1 MPDADAPAPPHMAAP
16 FDEAQPSDTIGD
28 ETGALHPVGTAYR
41 RYALTLLVIIYSLNF
56 LDRQIVNILA
66 ESIKLDLHLADWQ
79 VGMLQGL
86 AFAIFYTTLGV
97 PIARL
102 AERGNRPWIIG
113 GAIAAWS
120 AFTVLCGLA
129 QNFTQLV
136 LARIG
141 VSIGEAGCSPPSHSL
156 IADYT
161 PREKRAGALAV
172 YSLGT
177 PIGSL
182 LGMALG
188 GVIADA
194 WGWRAAFLI
203 AGAPGVVFAVIAAF
217 TLIEPRKRLKAQ
229 IDQRLASAPSIG
241 DALKELSGKR
251 TFWLMALAA
260 SLLAFQGYASNAF
273 IGSFYFR
280 NHAEE
285 LTRIAADFGMKPK
298 GFLGLALGLIGGSA
312 GVLGTWLGGVL
323 ADRLGKRDLRW
334 HVTMPAIAA
343 AISIPTYVAGILHP
357 SGTAALLLLTIPT
370 LCNTMWYGP
379 VYGSVQGL
387 VKPETRTTAAAIILF
402 VINIIGLG
410 GGPFFLGALSDLLAG
425 PGGLGGAQG
434 LRMAM
439 VITDFSLLGAVALF
453 LWARRT
459 IREEM
464 VS

>member
-1 MPDADAPAPPHMAAP
+1 MTEAIVPEPPVAAATASVT
-16 FDEAQPSDTIGD
+16 D
-28 ETGALHPVGTAYR
+28 ALHPVSSAYR
-41 RYALTLLVIIYSLNF
+41 TYALTLLVIVYSLNF

-66 ESIKLDLHLADWQ
+66 ESIKVELHLKDWQ

-86 AFAIFYTTLGV
+86 AFAIFYTTLGL

-113 GAIAAWS
+113 AAIAAWS
-120 AFTVLCGLA
+120 GFTMLCGVST
-129 QNFTQLV
+129 NFIQLV
-136 LARIG
+136 AARVG

-161 PREKRAGALAV
+161 PRDKRAGALAI

-182 LGMALG
+182 VGMALG
-188 GVIADA
+188 GIIADA
-194 WGWRAAFLI
+194 WGWRAAFLV
-203 AGAPGVVFAVIAAF
+203 AGAPGIVVALIAAF
-217 TLIEPRKRLKAQ
+217 TLVEPRNKLKA
-229 IDQRLASAPSIG
+229 DLAARQASGPSFI
-241 DALKELSGKR
+241 DALKELSTKK
-251 TFWLMALAA
+251 TFWLIALGA

-280 NHAEE
+280 NHAAE
-285 LTRIAADFGMKPK
+285 LVRIAGEFGMKPK
-298 GFLGLALGLIGGSA
+298 GFLGLALGLIGGTA

-334 HVTMPAIAA
+334 HVTMPAIAT
-343 AISIPTYVAGILHP
+343 AISVPFYITGIMHP
-357 SGTAALLLLTIPT
+357 SGQAALLLLTIPT

-379 VYGSVQGL
+379 IYGSVQGL

-402 VINIIGLG
+402 IINIIGLG
-410 GGPFFLGALSDLLAG
+410 GGPTFLGWLSDWFAG
-425 PGGLGGAQG
+425 PGGQGVAVG
-434 LRMAM
+434 LRSAM
-439 VITDFSLLGAVALF
+439 VVTAFSLLGSVVLF

>member
-1 MPDADAPAPPHMAAP
+1 MTDAVAPEPPIVAAPPLAT
-16 FDEAQPSDTIGD
+16 D
-28 ETGALHPVGTAYR
+28 ALHPVTDRYR
-41 RYALTLLVIIYSLNF
+41 NYALTLLVIVYSLNF

-66 ESIKLDLHLADWQ
+66 ESIKTDLNLQDWQ
-79 VGMLQGL
+79 IGMMQGL
-86 AFAIFYTTLGV
+86 AFALFYTTLGL

-113 GAIAAWS
+113 AAIFAWS
-120 AFTVLCGLA
+120 GFTMLCGLS
-129 QNFTQLV
+129 QTFVQLV
-136 LARIG
+136 AARIG
-141 VSIGEAGCSPPSHSL
+141 VSIGEAGCSPPAHSL

-161 PREKRAGALAV
+161 PREKRSSALAI

-182 LGMALG
+182 VGMALG
-188 GVIADA
+188 GIIADA
-194 WGWRAAFLI
+194 WGWRAAFLV
-203 AGAPGVVFAVIAAF
+203 AGAPGILVAAVAAF
-217 TLIEPRKRLKAQ
+217 TLIEPRKGLKAE
-229 IDQRLASAPSIG
+229 LAARQTAGPTMM
-241 DALKELSGKR
+241 DALKELSGKK

-260 SLLAFQGYASNAF
+260 ALLAFQGYASNAF

-285 LTRIAADFGMKPK
+285 LARLSADFGMKPK
-298 GFLGLALGLIGGSA
+298 GFLGLALGIVGGGA
-312 GVLGTWLGGVL
+312 GVLGTWLGGML

-334 HVTMPAIAA
+334 NVTMPAIAT
-343 AISIPTYVAGILHP
+343 AIAIPFYIAGIMHP
-357 SGTAALLLLTIPT
+357 SGTAALFLLTIPS

-402 VINIIGLG
+402 IINIIGLG
-410 GGPFFLGALSDLLAG
+410 GGPFFLGAVSTWMAG
-425 PGGLGGAQG
+425 PGGQGDAEG
-434 LRMAM
+434 LRSAM
-439 VITDFSLLGAVALF
+439 IITAFSLLGSVALF

>member
-16 FDEAQPSDTIGD
+16 FDEAQPSEAGADATA
-28 ETGALHPVGTAYR
+28 ALHPIGTAYR
-41 RYALTLLVIIYSLNF
+41 RYALTLLVVIYSLNF

-66 ESIKLDLHLADWQ
+66 ESIKIELNLKDWQ
-79 VGMLQGL
+79 IGMLQGL

-113 GAIAAWS
+113 TAIAAWS
-120 AFTVLCGLA
+120 GFTMLCGVA

-136 LARIG
+136 AARIG

-161 PREKRAGALAV
+161 PREKRAGALAI

-182 LGMALG
+182 LGMAMG
-188 GVIADA
+188 GVIADQ

-203 AGAPGVVFAVIAAF
+203 AGAPGVIFALLAGL
-217 TLIEPRKRLKAQ
+217 TLIEPRKGLRAELAQ
-229 IDQRLASAPSIG
+229 RVDAAPTMLE
-241 DALKELSGKR
+241 ALKELSGKR

-260 SLLAFQGYASNAF
+260 SLLAFQGYANNAF

-312 GVLGTWLGGVL
+312 GVLGTWVGGML

-334 HVTMPAIAA
+334 HVTMPAIAT
-343 AISIPTYVAGILHP
+343 AISVPTYLAGILHP
-357 SGTAALLLLTIPT
+357 SGTMALFLLTIPT
-370 LCNTMWYGP
+370 FCNTMWYGP
-379 VYGSVQGL
+379 VYGSVQSL

-410 GGPFFLGALSDLLAG
+410 GGPFFLGALSDWLAG
-425 PGGLGGAQG
+425 PGGLGVAQG

-439 VITDFSLLGAVALF
+439 VITAGSLLGAVALF

>member
-1 MPDADAPAPPHMAAP
+1 MTEAVAPEPPIVAAPPSAT
-16 FDEAQPSDTIGD
+16 D
-28 ETGALHPVGTAYR
+28 ALHPVSRAYR

-66 ESIKLDLHLADWQ
+66 ESIKLDLHLKDWQ

-86 AFAIFYTTLGV
+86 AFAVFYTTLGV

-120 AFTVLCGLA
+120 GFTMLCGLS
-129 QNFTQLV
+129 QTFVQLV

-161 PREKRAGALAV
+161 PREKRAGALAI

-188 GVIADA
+188 GIIADA
-194 WGWRAAFLI
+194 WGWRAAFLV
-203 AGAPGVVFAVIAAF
+203 AGAPGVVFALIAAF
-217 TLIEPRKRLKAQ
+217 TLIEPRKGLRAEVAARLTA
-229 IDQRLASAPSIG
+229 APG
-241 DALKELSGKR
+241 MMDALKELSGKK

-260 SLLAFQGYASNAF
+260 ALLAFQGYANNAF

-285 LTRIAADFGMKPK
+285 LVRIAGDFGMKPK
-298 GFLGLALGLIGGSA
+298 GFLGLALGLIGGTA
-312 GVLGTWLGGVL
+312 GVFGTWIGGVL
-323 ADRLGKRDLRW
+323 ADRLGRRDLRW
-334 HVTMPAIAA
+334 HVTMPAIAT
-343 AISIPTYVAGILHP
+343 AISVPTYIAGILHP
-357 SGTAALLLLTIPT
+357 SGMTALFLLTIPT

-410 GGPFFLGALSDLLAG
+410 GGPFFLGALSDYLAEA
-425 PGGLGGAQG
+425 GGLGVAQG

-439 VITDFSLLGAVALF
+439 VITAFSLLGSVGLF

>member
-1 MPDADAPAPPHMAAP
+1 MTEAIVPEPPVAA
-16 FDEAQPSDTIGD
+16 ASPSVTD
-28 ETGALHPVGTAYR
+28 ALHPISTAYR
-41 RYALTLLVIIYSLNF
+41 RYALTLLVVVYSLNF

-66 ESIKLDLHLADWQ
+66 ESIKEELHLQDWQ
-79 VGMLQGL
+79 IGMMQGL
-86 AFAIFYTTLGV
+86 AFAIFYTTLGI

-113 GAIAAWS
+113 TAIAAWS
-120 AFTVLCGLA
+120 GFTMLCGLST
-129 QNFTQLV
+129 NFIQLV

-161 PREKRAGALAV
+161 PREKRSSALAI

-188 GVIADA
+188 GVIADL

-203 AGAPGVVFAVIAAF
+203 AGAPGIVVALIAAF
-217 TLIEPRKRLKAQ
+217 TLIEPRNRLKA
-229 IDQRLASAPSIG
+229 DLAARQAAGPSIM
-241 DALKELSGKR
+241 DAVRELSTKK
-251 TFWLMALAA
+251 TFWLMAFAA

-280 NHAEE
+280 NHTAE
-285 LTRIAADFGMKPK
+285 LAGLAADFGMKPK
-298 GFLGLALGLIGGSA
+298 GFLGLALGLIGGTA
-312 GVLGTWLGGVL
+312 GVFGTWFGGML
-323 ADRLGKRDLRW
+323 ADRLGRRDLRW
-334 HVTMPAIAA
+334 HVTMPAIATSI
-343 AISIPTYVAGILHP
+343 AIPFYILGIMHP
-357 SGTAALLLLTIPT
+357 SGTAALFLLTIPT

-379 VYGSVQGL
+379 IYGSVQSL
-387 VKPETRTTAAAIILF
+387 VKPETRTTAAALILF
-402 VINIIGLG
+402 IINIIGLG
-410 GGPFFLGALSDLLAG
+410 GGPTFLGWLSDFMAKT
-425 PGGLGGAQG
+425 GGLGVAEG
-434 LRMAM
+434 LRAAM
-439 VITDFSLLGAVALF
+439 IINAFTLLGSVGLF